1 MKTQWLLAAIAASL
15 VSVSG
20 AQAASYNFDVLY
32 SGAGVAALQP
42 GSDDMTAT
50 SMLVGDDFTYT
61 LSAEGAGAWQALN
74 DTSIFP
80 LFAIGVNESAQRNID
95 YTLNLLNNGATVFSL
110 AENGIGVANVHI
122 GTNTQSLTAGLVFDQ
137 WVLHAIINSSNSIED
152 PPLDTATPSGLL
164 PIFGAPE
171 LASPAT
177 IAYSTTG
184 FSTGVP
190 EPASW
195 ALMIGGFALTGV
207 ALRRRRG
214 LAVA

>member
-1 MKTQWLLAAIAASL
+1 MKTQWLLGAIAASL
-15 VSVSG
+15 VSVS
-20 AQAASYNFDVLY
+20 AAHAASYNFDVLY
-32 SGAGVAALQP
+32 SGGGVATLQP

-50 SMLVGDDFTYT
+50 SMLVGEDFTYT
-61 LSAEGAGAWQALN
+61 LSAEGAGAWKALN
-74 DTSIFP
+74 DDGIFP
-80 LFAIGVNESAQRNID
+80 LFAIGVNESASRNID

-110 AENGIGVANVHI
+110 AENGVGVSYVHI

-137 WVLHAIINSSNSIED
+137 WVLHALINSSDSVED

-171 LASPAT
+171 DHAPNS

-184 FSTGVP
+184 FSAVP

-195 ALMIGGFALTGV
+195 ALMIGGFALTGA
-207 ALRRRRG
+207 ALRQRRR
-214 LAVA
+214 LAFA